1 MPIPFSVVRLIHIF
15 TNNCYYMKTTISID
29 DLQSIWEKVTLLH
42 HGQTYGGHEKDLKI
56 EYINHIGSV
65 VFEVFYAL
73 QQTDTFDG
81 ELTITCALLHDTVED
96 TEFTEEA
103 LTEIYGKRVAAG
115 VLALTKN
122 NTLPKEQQMQDSLQR
137 IRQQPKEVW
146 AVKMADRICNLY
158 KPPYYWDNERKM
170 RYIAEAQEIH
180 AQLQEANPY
189 LANRLLDKIE
199 QYKTYLSDSNM

>member
-1 MPIPFSVVRLIHIF
+1 
-15 TNNCYYMKTTISID
+15 MKTTISID